1 MSANI
6 GNANAVIF
14 ACCALIHILPA
25 SCVYRTC
32 AVNCKQPFVIETQ
45 SIVIFWC
52 CHCVF
57 FGWRD
62 LYFAVR
68 IQRGSL
74 ILKPVIDHGTLTCR
88 VLLRPKSTCGLLHHI
103 HLH

>member
-14 ACCALIHILPA
+14 ACCTLIHILPA

-52 CHCVF
+52 CHCGVF
-57 FGWRD
+57 FVFFQAG
-62 LYFAVR
+62 
-68 IQRGSL
+68 
-74 ILKPVIDHGTLTCR
+74 VISISQSEFSEAL
-88 VLLRPKSTCGLLHHI
+88 
-103 HLH
+103 